1 MIISHKFLEEMER
14 NKNIRIHKLPIGHYH
29 YEYAKEHYAEG
40 IVMGVLELEHPIIS
54 DLDNKVIGYFGMSF
68 EHNILAYYLKI

>member
-1 MIISHKFLEEMER
+1 MKMSHSLLKQLD
-14 NKNIRIHKLPIGHYH
+14 KSKTIRIVEVPIGHYT

-40 IVMGVLELEHPIIS
+40 TVFGSIEIENEVIS
-54 DLDNKVIGYFGMSF
+54 DIDNKVIGYFGVNF